1 MLALW
6 EALLAGPALYAG
18 ISCDSSGHGAVHQPM
33 AKAVIRPEPTANGSN
48 LNYTSHSKFL
58 APESAMAEQ
67 EAVDI
72 DPFFGFLPY

>member
-1 MLALW
+1 
-6 EALLAGPALYAG
+6 
-18 ISCDSSGHGAVHQPM
+18 M